1 MADAKKQR
9 FGPGDLDLLLKGVTT
24 LVGARGKKIIELD
37 PSDSGTRDALEKLV
51 IGPSGNLR
59 APAARAGN
67 KFLVGYNDE
76 MWAANL

>member
-1 MADAKKQR
+1 M
-9 FGPGDLDLLLKGVTT
+9 LLKGVTK

-37 PSDSGTRDALEKLV
+37 PSDSETRGDLEKLV